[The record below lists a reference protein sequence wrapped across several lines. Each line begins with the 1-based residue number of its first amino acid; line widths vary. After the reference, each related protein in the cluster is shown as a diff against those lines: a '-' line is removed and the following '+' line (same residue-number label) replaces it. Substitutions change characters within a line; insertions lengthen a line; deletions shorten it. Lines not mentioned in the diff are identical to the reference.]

1 MNTEEFE
8 KLQAQAYAE
17 VLEFFSHD
25 VREVDRWLVERVRGL
40 NYMTPKEA
48 LQSEEGISKLR
59 TLIGRLQHGIP
70 T

>member
-17 VLEFFSHD
+17 VLELFSHD
-25 VREVDRWLVERVRGL
+25 SNEVDRWLLKKVRGL
-40 NYMTPKEA
+40 NYITPREA
-48 LQSEEGISKLR
+48 LQSQEGISKLR
-59 TLIGRLQHGIP
+59 ILIGRLQHGIP

>member
-1 MNTEEFE
+1 MNTEEYE
-8 KLQAQAYAE
+8 KLQARAYAE

-25 VREVDRWLVERVRGL
+25 AREVDRWLLERVRGL

-48 LQSEEGISKLR
+48 LQTEEGISKLR
-59 TLIGRLQHGIP
+59 TLIVKLQHGVP